1 MKDYSKLIV
10 AIPFIKFLLRVL
22 LCNILKSISD
32 NKNTKIGDQSEDMLI
47 LVGAKHS
54 HRYL

>member
-1 MKDYSKLIV
+1 MKNYSKLIV

-22 LCNILKSISD
+22 QSNILKSISD